1 MKKLKDR
8 LDAEIM
14 ERQKVQDELETYKK
28 DFEEFQRKSVID
40 VSDSPVVNISDVSEQ
55 EEKKKPKHRGSMA
68 CLPEELMKSRL
79 VVQLGEAVDAELLLH
94 SKDREER
101 TNELGK
107 LLTVAGIDI
116 KDEGTMAKIT
126 DVLINFNP
134 NQELSEKDQK
144 LISQ

>member
-1 MKKLKDR
+1 
-8 LDAEIM
+8 
-14 ERQKVQDELETYKK
+14 
-28 DFEEFQRKSVID
+28 
-40 VSDSPVVNISDVSEQ
+40 
-55 EEKKKPKHRGSMA
+55 MA

>member
-28 DFEEFQRKSVID
+28 DFEELKHKSVID
-40 VSDSPVVNISDVSEQ
+40 VSDFPVVNINDVSEQ
-55 EEKKKPKHRGSMA
+55 EEKKKPKNRRSMA

>member
-1 MKKLKDR
+1 
-8 LDAEIM
+8 
-14 ERQKVQDELETYKK
+14 
-28 DFEEFQRKSVID
+28 
-40 VSDSPVVNISDVSEQ
+40 
-55 EEKKKPKHRGSMA
+55 MA
-68 CLPEELMKSRL
+68 CHPEELMKSRL